1 MRALTRPSATI
12 NKHNMLTRFFIST
25 GLAFFDAAHLIQAAN
40 TAEAFIWAALSLSA
54 VTVMVLTAYDL
65 QNEH

>member
-1 MRALTRPSATI
+1 
-12 NKHNMLTRFFIST
+12 MLTRFFLSA
-25 GLAFFDAAHLIQAAN
+25 GLAFFDAAHLVQAAG

-54 VTVMVLTAYDL
+54 VTIMILTAYDL